1 MQSRR
6 GGGWSLE
13 YDDIRR
19 TYSPRVKGRGSPR
32 FNVIS
37 SRYKRRVVLVA
48 ALLASDFAPTVTLFT
63 PDIALPG
70 TFAALVDV
78 FRQPPRPQ
86 PSSHGRPTPG
96 WPSPSFARRAP
107 VGGVSLSGLCPVER
121 STRTRPANIPPGWPA
136 LFPRS
141 TWAARCRSGRR
152 RRYRG
157 FVRPPVGQACR
168 STGAVCRG
176 LSGLWRRS
184 DERRGQ
190 RCRDLFLG
198 QGLCSLNRPDRH
210 PRHSSPCRGGMCHI
224 LPECR
229 SALGQRL
236 TWRPW
241 PGSWRT
247 RRRGWPGPCR

>member
-1 MQSRR
+1 MHSRR

-32 FNVIS
+32 FNAMS

-48 ALLASDFAPTVTLFT
+48 ALLASDFAPTVTLFA

-70 TFAALVDV
+70 TFAASVDV

-86 PSSHGRPTPG
+86 TFLARSTDTRQAFAQLREARASRRSVFVRAFPSGTVNTNATRQYTTRLASIIPAIDLGGTLSIGEAAAVSRICSAACRPGVPKHGRSLPG
-96 WPSPSFARRAP
+96 RIGTMQP
-107 VGGVSLSGLCPVER
+107 
-121 STRTRPANIPPGWPA
+121 
-136 LFPRS
+136 
-141 TWAARCRSGRR
+141 
-152 RRYRG
+152 
-157 FVRPPVGQACR
+157 
-168 STGAVCRG
+168 
-176 LSGLWRRS
+176 
-184 DERRGQ
+184 
-190 RCRDLFLG
+190 
-198 QGLCSLNRPDRH
+198 NRPDRH